1 MPVKKL
7 VSIKS
12 NKITYK
18 VSAYTKLNVNGKWKT
33 ADKINCGDT
42 IILQNN
48 KNIIVSDVEIIN
60 LHCF

>member
-1 MPVKKL
+1 MPVKKI

-18 VSAYTKLNVNGKWKT
+18 VSAYKELNINGKWKT
-33 ADKINCGDT
+33 ADKIKCGDT
-42 IILQNN
+42 IILENN
-48 KNIIVSDVEIIN
+48 KNIIVKDVQIYN

>member
-1 MPVKKL
+1 MPVKKI

-18 VSAYTKLNVNGKWKT
+18 VSAYKELNVNGKWKT
-33 ADKINCGDT
+33 ADKINCGDI

>member
-1 MPVKKL
+1 MPVKKI

-18 VSAYTKLNVNGKWKT
+18 VSAYTEVNVNGKWKT
-33 ADKINCGDT
+33 ADKIKCGDT
-42 IILQNN
+42 IILENN
-48 KNIIVSDVEIIN
+48 KNIIVKDVQIYN

>member
-1 MPVKKL
+1 MPVKKI

-18 VSAYTKLNVNGKWKT
+18 VSAYKELNVNGKWKT
-33 ADKINCGDT
+33 ADKIKCGDT
-42 IILQNN
+42 IILNHS
-48 KNIIVSDVEIIN
+48 KNIIVSDIEIIN